1 MIAVI
6 SGFLSSL
13 GYLNVFAVYFLV
25 LVGDVV
31 GDSIYY
37 AIGRWGREG
46 FVRRWGRYIGL
57 NQERTEHLEGHFKKH
72 SGKTLI
78 IGKWSHAVGV
88 VVLVAAGIA
97 EMPFWRFVWFNLV
110 ASMPKSLIF
119 VVVGF
124 YFGHAYSQ
132 ISRYLDYAA
141 ITMIVL
147 AGLAI
152 GIYMMVKKIARRYEE
167 KDMDD
172 NNNLG

>member
-132 ISRYLDYAA
+132 IGRYLDYAA

-152 GIYMMVKKIARRYEE
+152 GIYMMVKKIACRYEE
-167 KDMDD
+167 KGMDD